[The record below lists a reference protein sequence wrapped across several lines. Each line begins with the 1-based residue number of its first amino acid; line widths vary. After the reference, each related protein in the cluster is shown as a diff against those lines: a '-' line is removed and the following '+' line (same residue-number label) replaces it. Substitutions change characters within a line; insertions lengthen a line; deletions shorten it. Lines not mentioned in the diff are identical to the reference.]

1 MPPFLGRRFKKN
13 VEKAMPAV
21 KKTGGTY
28 AENYGRA
35 ISFFVH
41 LYRATGDEKFLRSAE
56 RLAREVID
64 KLYVETE
71 VQDSS
76 GQPKRYGILRGHP
89 AKPYYESNAFVG
101 LLLWALLELNDPE
114 EPLRGAF

>member
-1 MPPFLGRRFKKN
+1 
-13 VEKAMPAV
+13 MPAV

-41 LYRATGDEKFLRSAE
+41 LYRATRDKKFLRSAE

-101 LLLWALLELNDPE
+101 LLLWALIELNDPE